1 MSIEY
6 TDLMR
11 IFQANGM
18 TVLTPITNSA
28 GKIIGEAVVG
38 QVPSMS
44 AGTRTN
50 IDINSYRIGCN

>member
-6 TDLMR
+6 GDLVR
-11 IFQANGM
+11 LFQASGM
-18 TVLTPITNSA
+18 HVVTPITNSA

-38 QVPSMS
+38 QVPAMS

-50 IDINSYRIGCN
+50 IDVNSYIIRG